1 MRFAAAGLSLFGVGA
16 FLLAFG
22 AFTPSWMTRP
32 PATPPAATAVSAS
45 SAAPVLV
52 PAPAPTTIALAA
64 LPELKPPARTHHVTQ
79 GESLAAIALAHGL
92 SVQTVLS
99 ANALDDPNLVRVDD
113 ELKIPATD
121 GLLYVVQQGDSLH
134 AIAEKAGVT
143 TSDLLAS
150 NSVPDPDSLMAGT
163 ELLIPGSAARLA
175 AALDVDGQTAASIGR
190 ARPSKRGTVTYE
202 VEPGDTLSLLGT
214 KFGVDLDTLLAANDI
229 DDPDTIRPG
238 TVLRILPVSGVEHVV
253 QPGER
258 LGDVAAR
265 YKTDAGL
272 IVDFNALA
280 DPDLIRPGERLLI
293 PGGRRTVTQ
302 PVAPATQSAPAV
314 HAAPAPKPDLAPK
327 PAAPAVPVP
336 SNGPLGA
343 RIATVAQQYV
353 GAAYVWGGTGPN
365 GFDCSGLVWYV
376 LKQAGAPVSRGLWG
390 QYDAGVHVS
399 RAQLQPGDIVFF
411 QNTYMPG
418 LSHDG
423 IYIGNGLMVNA
434 VDEASGVKI
443 QSIDSPYWSSRWFG
457 ATRVR

>member
-1 MRFAAAGLSLFGVGA
+1 MPRRARLAAAGLALLGAGVLFLVFGVIPARLGA
-16 FLLAFG
+16 QA
-22 AFTPSWMTRP
+22 S
-32 PATPPAATAVSAS
+32 PATPPMPGPTIV
-45 SAAPVLV
+45 AAPAIPPALTAPFPLATPTAQPTVLTHQV
-52 PAPAPTTIALAA
+52 AEGETLAA
-64 LPELKPPARTHHVTQ
+64 IARTHH
-79 GESLAAIALAHGL
+79 L
-92 SVQTVLS
+92 SVQTLLS
-99 ANALDDPNLVRVDD
+99 ANAIVDPDRLRVDD
-113 ELKIPATD
+113 ELAIPAAD
-121 GLLYVVQQGDSLH
+121 GLLYTVQPGDSLH

-143 TSDLLAS
+143 IRALLDANKLS
-150 NSVPDPDSLMAGT
+150 EPDSLLAET
-163 ELLIPGSAARLA
+163 DLLVPGDAAQLA
-175 AALDVDGQTAASIGR
+175 AALDPDGQSAASTGR
-190 ARPSKRGTVTYE
+190 NAPGKRGTVTYE
-202 VEPGDTLSLLGT
+202 VQPGDSLVVLGT
-214 KFGVDLDTLLAANDI
+214 KFGVDLDTLLAANEI

-258 LGDVAAR
+258 LGDIAAR

-272 IVDFNALA
+272 IFDFNDLPN
-280 DPDLIRPGERLLI
+280 PDLIRPGERLLI
-293 PGGRRTVTQ
+293 PGGRRSASQ
-302 PVAPATQSAPAV
+302 PVAPAAAAAPAT
-314 HAAPAPKPDLAPK
+314 PAPKPAPAAR

-336 SNGPLGA
+336 SSGPLGA
-343 RIATVAQQYV
+343 RVAAIAQQYV

-390 QYDAGVHVS
+390 QYDAGQHVS
-399 RAQLQPGDIVFF
+399 RDALQPGDIVFF

-443 QSIDSPYWSSRWFG
+443 QSIDSAYWSSRWFG